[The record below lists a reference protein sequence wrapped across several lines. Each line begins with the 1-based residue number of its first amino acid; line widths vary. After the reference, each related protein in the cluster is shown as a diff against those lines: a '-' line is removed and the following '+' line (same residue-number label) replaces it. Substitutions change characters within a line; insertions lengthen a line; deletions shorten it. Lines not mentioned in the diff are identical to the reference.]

1 MHPGYPCTVVDAER
15 DAGSAEPVAMSDSRP
30 SAGSRV
36 RNAIVETITTVVLAV
51 VIYLVVQTFVVQ
63 TYQVHQQSMV
73 PTLRPGQHLLVDKLT
88 PRFDDYSRGDVVVF
102 RPPETDMDDTPF
114 IKRIIGVA
122 GDRVEIRGG
131 NVIVNGVQLPEPY
144 LSDDGPTT
152 PTGGES
158 SWTVPE
164 GGLFVMGD
172 HRSASEDSRSFGPV
186 GIDRV
191 IGRAWLR
198 FWPIDTLTILATPTY
213 PDVLAQ
219 P

>member
-1 MHPGYPCTVVDAER
+1 MVDAGPEAR
-15 DAGSAEPVAMSDSRP
+15 RAEPVTVSDGQP
-30 SAGSRV
+30 SAGSRL
-36 RNAIVETITTVVLAV
+36 RSALIETATTVVLAV

-73 PTLRPGQHLLVDKLT
+73 PTLKPGQHLLVDKIT

-102 RPPETDMDDTPF
+102 RPPETEIDDTPF

-131 NVIVNGVQLPEPY
+131 NVFVNGVQLPEPY
-144 LSDDGPTT
+144 VSDDGPTV

-158 SWTVPE
+158 SWTVPA

-172 HRSASEDSRSFGPV
+172 HRTASEDSRSFGPI

-198 FWPIDTLTILATPTY
+198 FWPIDTLSILATPTY
-213 PDVLAQ
+213 PDLSAA